1 MELLTAAELVDI
13 LEAMGALLS
22 ADMGLLS
29 YEHWMPEEDPTF
41 YVPASMNLTLSQRE
55 QLEAVGLR
63 QGEPFILT
71 NDGAITKPSSIK
83 LSLKGIKS
91 TFSIRKG
98 SLLLFEE
105 APGSFSLEFAY
116 YTEEAVILEIHACA
130 VDGSSSKHIK

>member
-1 MELLTAAELVDI
+1 
-13 LEAMGALLS
+13 MGALLS

-71 NDGAITKPSSIK
+71 NDGSITKPSSKK

>member
-1 MELLTAAELVDI
+1 VANNF

-22 ADMGLLS
+22 ADLGLLS

-41 YVPASMNLTLSQRE
+41 YVTASMNLTFNQRQ
-55 QLEAVGLR
+55 QLEAAGLR

-71 NDGAITKPSSIK
+71 NDGALTKPTSK
-83 LSLKGIKS
+83 TMTLRGIKS

-130 VDGSSSKHIK
+130 VDGSSAKHIK